1 MNKRTIICL
10 LRLNHDLNKLEQNGG
25 AWKEGGRVEG
35 RREGINS
42 NEEITKVDER
52 SSPKWTK
59 PLKQPEL

>member
-1 MNKRTIICL
+1 M
-10 LRLNHDLNKLEQNGG
+10 RLNHDLNKLEQNGG